1 MAQTPPPPTHEAMSM
16 PPLNRMQHLAVHRP
30 PPSSSRHRVSLSN
43 DTARASA
50 ATHGCQT
57 GCARAAPREPS
68 GGSRPEEGER
78 DPDRLDVLLLHTGSR
93 AARPGAVLRGC
104 LPCVYPQEGRF
115 IHFAR
120 FNVRRRHTHTHSPV
134 GSGSPCSARSS
145 GKIATSL
152 AESDLQRRTVPFPR

>member
-1 MAQTPPPPTHEAMSM
+1 MSM

-30 PPSSSRHRVSLSN
+30 LPSSSGHRVSLSN

-50 ATHGCQT
+50 ATHRCQA

-78 DPDRLDVLLLHTGSR
+78 DPDRLDVLLLHTASR
-93 AARPGAVLRGC
+93 AARPGAGFRVR
-104 LPCVYPQEGRF
+104 LPCVCPQEGRF

-120 FNVRRRHTHTHSPV
+120 FNVRRRHAHT
-134 GSGSPCSARSS
+134 RRWD
-145 GKIATSL
+145 L
-152 AESDLQRRTVPFPR
+152 ALRAPRDPPGR